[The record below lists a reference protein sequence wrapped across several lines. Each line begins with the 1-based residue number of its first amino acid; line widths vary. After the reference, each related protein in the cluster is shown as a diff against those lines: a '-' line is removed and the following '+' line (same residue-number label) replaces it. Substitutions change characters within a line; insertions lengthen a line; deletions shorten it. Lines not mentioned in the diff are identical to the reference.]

1 MNLEQLVEYIR
12 ITVISLE
19 QDVEGIGEEMADLD
33 PNSKD
38 YKDLEIEELYINGQI
53 VGMEHI
59 LQMITKE
66 D

>member
-59 LQMITKE
+59 LQVITKE

>member
-12 ITVISLE
+12 ITIISLE
-19 QDVEGIGEEMADLD
+19 QDVEGLGEEMENLD

>member
-12 ITVISLE
+12 ITIISLE
-19 QDVEGIGEEMADLD
+19 QDVEALGEEMADLD

-59 LQMITKE
+59 LQVITKE

>member
-12 ITVISLE
+12 ITIISLE

-59 LQMITKE
+59 LQVITKE